1 MAEFTVTVKCP
12 HCDEEFE
19 TEVEKEPS
27 DFASDYERRYYD
39 DINSLAQ
46 CMPEILETISLIN
59 LRLELLVKERGR
71 FFNKEE
77 SK

>member
-1 MAEFTVTVKCP
+1 MITG
-12 HCDEEFE
+12 
-19 TEVEKEPS
+19 
-27 DFASDYERRYYD
+27 YERRYYD

-71 FFNKEE
+71 FFNKGE
-77 SK
+77 KNQK